1 MQFTGHE
8 PPLMHGPGHA
18 PGPALPDDALALAW
32 HEIDAVLAPIVGK
45 RGSAAICEHSVQ
57 IQLAGAEP
65 EGTSLLQTVRELLG
79 PMIGAGLTERLLR
92 PLDTLASAG
101 TEDSEAVG
109 TGYSLP

>member
-18 PGPALPDDALALAW
+18 PGPAQPDDALTLAW
-32 HEIDAVLAPIVGK
+32 HEIDAVLAPILGK
-45 RGSAAICEHSVQ
+45 RGSAAICERSVQ
-57 IQLAGAEP
+57 LQLAGAESAD
-65 EGTSLLQTVRELLG
+65 TSLLQTVRELLG
-79 PMIGAGLTERLLR
+79 PMIGAGLTERLLH

-101 TEDSEAVG
+101 TEDSQAVG

>member
-8 PPLMHGPGHA
+8 PPLMYDPGLA
-18 PGPALPDDALALAW
+18 PGPVQRDDALALAW
-32 HEIDAVLAPIVGK
+32 HEIDAVLAPILGK
-45 RGSAAICEHSVQ
+45 RGSAAICERSVQ
-57 IQLAGAEP
+57 LQQAGAES
-65 EGTSLLQTVRELLG
+65 ESAGLLQTVRELLG

-101 TEDSEAVG
+101 TEHSQAVG